1 MRSQTEGIHSWNE
14 MFNEFSK
21 RNEKSLFNLQTSII
35 QASSCFVDLLS
46 DTVEAEEKSKVVDTR
61 VLLRNCLDGMT
72 FWDMPIEQSQTCERE
87 TLRVHLTQNIKPSAI
102 RTDQL
107 RSTCLGMI
115 WIKE

>member
-1 MRSQTEGIHSWNE
+1 VGHFDEKSTNAETRKLICDRHKLPANCSTICVPKLRESILGMKS
-14 MFNEFSK
+14 FNEFSK

-72 FWDMPIEQSQTCERE
+72 LLGHANRACQE
-87 TLRVHLTQNIKPSAI
+87 KP
-102 RTDQL
+102 
-107 RSTCLGMI
+107 
-115 WIKE
+115 